1 LKFCIFGAGA
11 VGGHLAV
18 RLAAAGHDV
27 SVLARGAQ
35 LEALRAGP
43 ATLVSGGERVSARVR
58 ASDRP
63 QALGPQ
69 DAVLLTVKA
78 TALGE
83 AAEGLAPLLGAE
95 TLAVFC
101 QNGIPWWYGLG
112 LAAERPRPPDLSRL
126 DPGGRLARAVAPER
140 VVGGVVYSANEVTE
154 PGTVE
159 NNTPGRNMLVVGA
172 ADDRDSAQ
180 VAALRAA
187 LEAASIFSPATGD
200 IRQAVWNKLVLNLA
214 SSTLCLLAE
223 DTVAGIGADPA
234 LAALL
239 ERIRAEGRA
248 IAAAHGIGVESAPKR
263 PGGAPSG
270 AAHKPS
276 MLQDFERGRP
286 MEIEAQ
292 VMAPLAFARVADV
305 PVPAFEMAAALAAHK
320 AATRGLYLIPVET
333 RS

>member
-1 LKFCIFGAGA
+1 LRFCIFGAGA
-11 VGGHLAV
+11 IGGHFAV

-35 LEALRAGP
+35 LEALRAGS
-43 ATLVSGGERVSARVR
+43 ATLVSGGERVSAQVR

-63 QALGPQ
+63 AELGAQ
-69 DAVLLTVKA
+69 DIVLLTVKA

-83 AAEGLAPLLGAE
+83 AADGLAPLLGAD
-95 TLAVFC
+95 TAVVFC

-112 LAAERPRPPDLSRL
+112 LAAERPRPPELSRL
-126 DPGGRLARAVAPER
+126 DPGGKLARAVAPER
-140 VVGGVVYSANEVTE
+140 VVGGVVYSANEVTA
-154 PGTVE
+154 PGAVE
-159 NNTPGRNMLVVGA
+159 NHTPGRNMLVVGA
-172 ADDRDSAQ
+172 VDDRESAQ

-187 LEAASIFSPATGD
+187 LEAAKLHSPATGD

-248 IAAAHGIGVESAPKR
+248 IATAHGISVENAPRR

-292 VMAPLAFARVADV
+292 VMAPLAFARAAGVA
-305 PVPAFEMAAALAAHK
+305 VPAFEMAAALAAHK
-320 AATRGLYLIPVET
+320 AAARGLYDG
-333 RS
+333 